1 MARPDGR
8 KNDELRPVSLEIGF
22 QNHAE
27 GSVLIKCGDTWVLC
41 SASVEEGT
49 PSFVE
54 DPQSGWLTAEYAMLP
69 RSTHTRSRRNG
80 GGRAKEIQRLI
91 GRSLR
96 ASVDMKQLG
105 PRTITVD
112 CDVLR
117 ADGGTRTASITG
129 ASMAIAL
136 AVKKLKKDGI
146 IPAQANV
153 CPEPIAAISVGIID
167 GEPRLDLPYEEDS
180 KADVDMN
187 VVMTLS
193 GKLIEIQGTAEGNTF
208 SRAELG
214 SLLDLA
220 EKGIK
225 EITKIH
231 MEILG

>member
-1 MARPDGR
+1 MDGR
-8 KNDELRPVSLEIGF
+8 NNDDLRPVSFEIGF

-27 GSVLIKCGDTWVLC
+27 GSVLIKCGNTWVLC

-54 DPQSGWLTAEYAMLP
+54 NSDSGWVTAEYAMLP

-96 ASVDMKQLG
+96 AAVDMKALG

-129 ASMAIAL
+129 SWLAIAL
-136 AVKKLKKDGI
+136 AVKGLKKKGV
-146 IPAQANV
+146 IPNQANV
-153 CPEPIAAISVGIID
+153 LSEPMAAISVGVVA
-167 GEPRLDLPYEEDS
+167 GEPLLDLPYEEDS
-180 KADVDMN
+180 TADVDMN
-187 VVMTLS
+187 VVMTQS
-193 GKLIEIQGTAEGNTF
+193 GKLIEIQGTAEGQPF
-208 SRAELG
+208 SRDELN

-220 EKGIK
+220 QKGIK
-225 EITKIH
+225 ELAIKQI
-231 MEILG
+231 EALG